1 MRVLV
6 QATQDTVVGNGQGL
20 SHQEG
25 RWFEDLVQVCHSVGK
40 LRGAGERAQTE
51 GEPVVNL
58 GSGEDAATVKTQRL
72 GLPRNAS
79 ESINVEIGLYNQS
92 VKLNFI

>member
-1 MRVLV
+1 M

-25 RWFEDLVQVCHSVGK
+25 RRFEDLVQVCHSVGK